1 MNWNVDVFQKV
12 KQEWAL
18 LTAGPRE
25 HCNAMTVSWGSF
37 GTLWNKPVVTVY
49 VKPVRYTHSFLC
61 DSEWFTL
68 SFFGKAYR
76 EDLLHLGTVSGRD
89 GDKFAGTSLT
99 PTAHGQAVVY
109 PEAEITLVCRKR
121 YRLDMAR
128 EGLPEDAVKT
138 YYETEELHTMFV
150 GEVVEILRNEN

>member
-18 LTAGPRE
+18 LTAGPIE

-49 VKPVRYTHSFLC
+49 VKPVRHTHSFLC

-68 SFFGKAYR
+68 SFFGKEYR
-76 EDLLHLGTVSGRD
+76 EDLLRLGTVSGRD
-89 GDKFAGTSLT
+89 GDKFAGTLLT
-99 PTAHGQAVVY
+99 PTARGRAVVY
-109 PEAEITLVCRKR
+109 PEAETVLICRKL

-138 YYETEELHTMFV
+138 YYQTEEPHTTFV

>member
-68 SFFGKAYR
+68 SFFGKEYR
-76 EDLLHLGTVSGRD
+76 EDLLYLGSASGRD
-89 GDKFAGTSLT
+89 CDKLRNTSLT
-99 PTAHGQAVVY
+99 PAAHGQAVVY
-109 PEAEITLVCRKR
+109 PQAEVTLVCRKL
-121 YRLDMAR
+121 YQMDMPR

-138 YYETEELHTMFV
+138 YYQTEEPHTLFV
-150 GEVVEILRNEN
+150 GEVVEILTN